1 MRLVYHAD
9 LSVADRQYVY
19 PQDQALER
27 VCEALLERRALEGLD
42 ELRSGLMINLDS
54 EVLDQIERGDWLL
67 LKSQAEFGQWP
78 VAAAIFDHAVLEL
91 MNNPPA
97 QPTRAPQIFRLVDSM
112 TGEPLPQ
119 QTYTATVDGVPSQRK
134 TDAAGIAHL
143 FTPEDVRQISLKIFN
158 V

>member
-9 LSVADRQYVY
+9 LSEADRQHVY

-27 VCEALLERRALEGLD
+27 VCQALLERSPLDGLD

-54 EVLDQIERGDWLL
+54 EVLGEVERGDWLL
-67 LKSQAEFGQWP
+67 LRSRAEFGQWP
-78 VAAAIFDHAVLEL
+78 VAASIFDQAVLEL

-97 QPTRAPQIFRLVDSM
+97 QPIRTPRIFRLVDSM

-119 QTYTATVDGVPSQRK
+119 QAYTATVDGVPSQRK

>member
-1 MRLVYHAD
+1 MRLVCHAH
-9 LSVADRQYVY
+9 LSEADRQHVY

-27 VCEALLERRALEGLD
+27 VYQALLERCPLDGLD

-54 EVLDQIERGDWLL
+54 EVLGEVERGDWLL
-67 LKSQAEFGQWP
+67 LRSRAEFGQWP
-78 VAAAIFDHAVLEL
+78 VAASIFDQAVLEL

-97 QPTRAPQIFRLVDSM
+97 QPIRTPQIFRLVDSM

-119 QTYTATVDGVPSQRK
+119 QAYTATVDGVPSQRK
-134 TDAAGIAHL
+134 TGAAGIAYL

>member
-9 LSVADRQYVY
+9 LSEADRQHVY

-27 VCEALLERRALEGLD
+27 VCQALLERCPLDGLD

-54 EVLDQIERGDWLL
+54 EVLGEVERGDWLL
-67 LKSQAEFGQWP
+67 LRSRAEFGQWP
-78 VAAAIFDHAVLEL
+78 VAASVFDQAVLEL

-97 QPTRAPQIFRLVDSM
+97 QPTRTPRIYRLVDSM

-119 QTYTATVDGVPSQRK
+119 QAYTATVDGVPSQRK

>member
-9 LSVADRQYVY
+9 LSEADRQHVY

-27 VCEALLERRALEGLD
+27 VCQALLERRTLEGLD

-54 EVLDQIERGDWLL
+54 EVLEQIERGAWLL

-78 VAAAIFDHAVLEL
+78 VAASIFDHAVLEL

-97 QPTRAPQIFRLVDSM
+97 QPTRAPQIFRLVESM
-112 TGEPLPQ
+112 TGEPLTQ
-119 QTYTATVDGVPSQRK
+119 QAYTATVDGVPSQRK

-143 FTPEDVRQISLKIFN
+143 FTPEDVRQISLKIFS

>member
-1 MRLVYHAD
+1 MRLVYHAN
-9 LSVADRQYVY
+9 LSEADRQHVY

-27 VCEALLERRALEGLD
+27 VYQALLERRALEGLD

-78 VAAAIFDHAVLEL
+78 VAAAMFDHAVLKL
-91 MNNPPA
+91 MNNPPV
-97 QPTRAPQIFRLVDSM
+97 QTTRIPQIFRLVDSM
-112 TGEPLPQ
+112 TGEPLTQ
-119 QTYTATVDGVPSQRK
+119 QAYTATVDGIPSQRK
-134 TDAAGIAHL
+134 TDGAGIAHL